1 MKINEALKLLGQGQ
15 VYYPKLAKKIGIEEA
30 IFLTYLGYWSNENN
44 ELFRTN
50 NEICDDTALSA
61 SQVKRVKALFNKKG
75 WITKQVKGIERV
87 TFYTINWD
95 KINDDIKE
103 QEIDNGSET
112 THSNGSKRPIATG
125 QNKPLQRSETTH
137 SNGLK
142 QPIDNIYNNIYNNR
156 NNNIPKG
163 FEKVIEKWLNYKQK
177 RRETYKNEQQ
187 IQIMIN
193 RLIKISNNSP
203 DIANEIIEQSIANN
217 YAGFFELKGSK
228 NANRRNNKATVGY
241 EPQAAHYDDAEA
253 F

>member
-15 VYYPKLAKKIGIEEA
+15 VYYPKLAKKIGITKA
-30 IFLTYLGYWSNENN
+30 IFLTYLGYWSDEND
-44 ELFRTN
+44 ELYRTN
-50 NEICDDTALSA
+50 EEVCNDTALSLR
-61 SQVKRVKALFNKKG
+61 QLKCIQGVFVQKG
-75 WITKQVKGIERV
+75 WITKQVKGVARITYYKIHWE
-87 TFYTINWD
+87 
-95 KINDDIKE
+95 KINDDLNE
-103 QEIDNGSET
+103 QDT
-112 THSNGSKRPIATG
+112 QSKSTKRTNAKV
-125 QNKPLQRSETTH
+125 QNVLMQEDKMYQCKSTKCT
-137 SNGLK
+137 N
-142 QPIDNIYNNIYNNR
+142 DTYNNKYNNKY
-156 NNNIPKG
+156 NNIPKS
-163 FEKVIEKWLNYKQK
+163 FEKVIEKWLDYKQK

-203 DIANEIIEQSIANN
+203 DIANEIIEQSISNN

>member
-1 MKINEALKLLGQGQ
+1 
-15 VYYPKLAKKIGIEEA
+15 
-30 IFLTYLGYWSNENN
+30 
-44 ELFRTN
+44 
-50 NEICDDTALSA
+50 
-61 SQVKRVKALFNKKG
+61 
-75 WITKQVKGIERV
+75 
-87 TFYTINWD
+87 
-95 KINDDIKE
+95 
-103 QEIDNGSET
+103 
-112 THSNGSKRPIATG
+112 
-125 QNKPLQRSETTH
+125 LQRSETTH